1 MSTHGTARFAGALLL
16 TGGIAFLGGC
26 TKLSDVFTEVYANSP
41 TNQADIAAMVRDRAG
56 LAITYALGDTADSVT
71 RDVVLPTSL
80 ANGTAVSWNSD
91 QAAIS
96 TDSGTLGKVV
106 RPLEQDKDVNLTAT
120 LTKGEVVASVAFPVK
135 VTFSHGALTVTIAL
149 SDPSAAAV
157 TFSVPDGQEVL
168 KTSSLALSAAFTG
181 ATSIQWYVDNAGS
194 AAGTG
199 TPWTLDPTALGLD
212 MGFHSLRLDVE
223 KDGIWYAGRLAFT
236 VTN

>member
-1 MSTHGTARFAGALLL
+1 MSTHGTARFAAALLL

-26 TKLSDVFTEVYANSP
+26 TKLSDVFTEVYTNSP
-41 TNQADIAAMVRDRAG
+41 TNQADLAAMAKDKAV
-56 LAITYALGDTADSVT
+56 LAIIYAPGDTADSVT
-71 RDVVLPTSL
+71 RDLVLPTSL
-80 ANGTAVSWNSD
+80 TNGTVVSWNSD

-96 TDSGTLGKVV
+96 TDPGTLGKVV
-106 RPLEQDKDVNLTAT
+106 RPLEQDRGVSLTAT
-120 LTKGEVVASVAFPVK
+120 LTKGEVMASLAFPVK

-157 TFSVPDGQEVL
+157 TFSVPDGREVL